1 MLKFRLISS
10 QVDFPALEKE
20 ILEYWQK
27 NGIFE
32 KYLKRNEASE
42 KKFSFLDGPI
52 TANNPMG
59 VHHAWGRTYKD
70 LWQRFYNMRGFRQRF
85 QNGFDEQGLW
95 VEVEVEK
102 ELGLKTKKDIENL
115 VPGDKFASLEKFVS
129 LCKERV
135 KKYGGI
141 MTEQSRRLGY
151 FMDWGHSYHTSSE
164 QNNYTIWHFLKTVYE
179 KGWLYKG
186 RDSVPWCPRC
196 GTAISQ
202 HEILTE
208 EYKEIE
214 HKALFVKYPVVGEE
228 FNLLIWTTTPWTL
241 PGNVAV
247 AVNPELGYEIWE
259 WKGERFLIE
268 GEESWAR
275 LENILRER
283 YGNLQDFKGWDK
295 RRHLKGS
302 ELLTLTYK
310 GPFDNLERVRLAKE
324 SAPEKFHA
332 VVNGKRT
339 LGESIV
345 TKEEG
350 TGLVH
355 IAPGAGEEDFDISQ
369 KNGLPVIELIDE
381 EANYLDGFG
390 EFSGKNA
397 KLNPGLI
404 IDYLR
409 EKGYLFIEPQNYTHR
424 YPTCWRCKT
433 ELVWRV
439 VNEWYIAV
447 DKKDPADNRTYR
459 EKMLEVAKQIK
470 WQPKFVE
477 KREIDWL
484 ENLHDWLISKKR
496 YWGLALPIWECS
508 ECGNFE
514 VIGGEE
520 ELQKRAVAGWEK
532 FEGHTP
538 HRPWIDEIKIKC
550 LKCSEVMSRVP
561 DVGNPWL
568 DAGIVPYST
577 ITEKGKLKVSY
588 LADKKYWQEWFPP
601 EFAVEMYEQTKL
613 WFYAMIA
620 MSSALEGNPPVQR
633 IFGHGRVVD
642 EKGEEMHR
650 SKGNAVWFDEAAEQ
664 MGADVMRWLYLT
676 ANPGEDL
683 RFGYNLGNEVKR
695 RFLLILW
702 NSYKFFIDYATL
714 AGWNP
719 KENHLLEDNKTLL
732 DRWILARLNELVAAV
747 NTGLEKYDAAS
758 SSRAIEDFVVN
769 DLSTWYIRRSRDRV
783 GPAADKEDE
792 KVFLST
798 THQSLLT
805 LSKLLAP
812 FMPFMAEAIYRNLTR
827 EESVHLTDYPQTDK
841 SLLDERLVSQMLLV
855 RKLVEVGHA
864 KRKEAGI
871 KLRQPLGHFTYYLPE
886 KLSEDLEKVVMEELN
901 VKEIEYVRS
910 SIEEIKGEMDTKIT
924 LELQEE
930 GEARELARQIQNLR
944 KESGLTLKDRIKI
957 ISPKVP
963 KNEEL
968 VSIVLRQTNAS
979 EIIHGEKLSIEV
991 V

>member
-202 HEILTE
+202 HEISTE
-208 EYKEIE
+208 EYKELTHESVYIE
-214 HKALFVKYPVVGEE
+214 YPIVGKNNEY
-228 FNLLIWTTTPWTL
+228 LLVWTTTPWTL
-241 PGNVAV
+241 PANVAIAVDAEKDYV
-247 AVNPELGYEIWE
+247 AATGEVVGNTYYLGSQSAERLNLNVKE
-259 WKGERFLIE
+259 VVKGKDLV
-268 GEESWAR
+268 G
-275 LENILRER
+275 LEYI
-283 YGNLQDFKGWDK
+283 
-295 RRHLKGS
+295 S
-302 ELLTLTYK
+302 
-310 GPFDNLERVRLAKE
+310 PFDDLDRVKKASRDYK
-324 SAPEKFHA
+324 HR
-332 VVNGKRT
+332 VVETDKIILPIT
-339 LGESIV
+339 DD
-345 TKEEG
+345 EG
-350 TGLVH
+350 TGMVH
-355 IAPGAGEEDFDISQ
+355 IAPGAGSEDFQ
-369 KNGLPVIELIDE
+369 LGKKLNLPVVEVIDE
-381 EANYLDGFG
+381 EANYLDGMS
-390 EFSGKNA
+390 EFSGQNA
-397 KLNPGLI
+397 KVHSQLI

-409 EKGYLFIEPQNYTHR
+409 QKNNGEFLFDAVPYTHR
-424 YPTCWRCKT
+424 YPICWRCKT

-447 DKKDPADNRTYR
+447 DKKDLADNKTYR

-520 ELQKRAVAGWEK
+520 ELQKRAVAGWEQ

-550 LKCSEVMSRVP
+550 LKCSEVMSRVF

-577 ITEKGKLKVSY
+577 ITEKGEPKVSY

-620 MSSALEGNPPVQR
+620 MSSALEGKPPVRR

-650 SKGNAVWFDEAAEQ
+650 SKGNAVWFDEVAEQ

-702 NSYKFFIDYATL
+702 NSYKFFIDYAVL
-714 AGWNP
+714 ADWNP

-732 DRWILARLNELVAAV
+732 DRWILARLNELAAAV

-798 THQSLLT
+798 THQALLT

-812 FMPFMAEAIYRNLTR
+812 FMPFIAEVIYRNLTR

-901 VKEIEYVRS
+901 VKEIEYVKS
-910 SIEEIKGEMDTKIT
+910 LTEEIKGEMDTKIT

-968 VSIVLRQTNAS
+968 VNIVLRQTNAS